1 MKRKTKKIIDRMMSV
16 LLALTMIF
24 CLIGCGNTAPA
35 IGEDVVSIEEGS
47 GAEATEVIG
56 DVEPSEMEVLDGEI
70 AGSEK
75 PTATPS
81 PTATPVPTAEPTP
94 EPTSTPEPIPTPTT
108 TPTPELHIHEYS
120 EETITRQP
128 SCSEVGEKTLICSC
142 GDSKTENVL
151 PTGNHNWE
159 AVYQTVVH
167 PSTGHVEVSEVQVQV
182 GTTTRSEYACAFCD
196 ARFDTPSGVVEHCKA
211 TGDRDHAMART
222 IIYDY
227 SEPVYEMQTQSQW
240 IVDTPEYTTQELVG
254 YTCSICGAT
263 K

>member
-1 MKRKTKKIIDRMMSV
+1 MERQTKKMTDRVISV
-16 LLALTMIF
+16 ILVCIMIF
-24 CLIGCGNTAPA
+24 CLAGCGNAAPA
-35 IGEDVVSIEEGS
+35 IGEDVVVGNTEES
-47 GAEATEVIG
+47 GEAI
-56 DVEPSEMEVLDGEI
+56 VEPSGEDDTEGTKEETEIKDGEE
-70 AGSEK
+70 AGASGEEEPVVTASPE
-75 PTATPS
+75 PTL
-81 PTATPVPTAEPTP
+81 TATP
-94 EPTSTPEPIPTPTT
+94 EPTEPPHSHQYT
-108 TPTPELHIHEYS
+108 
-120 EETITRQP
+120 ETITRQP

-142 GDSKTENVL
+142 GDSKTETVS

>member
-94 EPTSTPEPIPTPTT
+94 EPVTTPEPTPTPT
-108 TPTPELHIHEYS
+108 PHVHEYKVES
-120 EETITRQP
+120 STNATCSTEGKVVKVCECGERQ
-128 SCSEVGEKTLICSC
+128 
-142 GDSKTENVL
+142 TEQI
-151 PTGNHNWE
+151 PATGNHNWE
-159 AVYQTVVH
+159 AVYQAVNH
-167 PSTGHVEVSEVQVQV
+167 PSVGHVEQVQV
-182 GTTTRSEYACAFCD
+182 GTSEGRSEYACAFCD

-222 IIYDY
+222 IVYDY
-227 SEPVYEMQTQSQW
+227 PGSPIYEAQW
-240 IVDTPEYTTQELVG
+240 VVDTPEYTSQELVG
-254 YTCSICGAT
+254 YTCSCGAT